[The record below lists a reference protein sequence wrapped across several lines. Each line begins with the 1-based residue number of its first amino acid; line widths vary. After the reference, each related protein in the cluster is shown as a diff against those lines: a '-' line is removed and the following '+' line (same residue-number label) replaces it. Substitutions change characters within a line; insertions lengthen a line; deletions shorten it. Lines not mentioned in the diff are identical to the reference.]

1 MRSDLLLR
9 RLRGATAMTV
19 AFAAALALGGRAPL
33 AAELVPLGAERL
45 VNTTTVGSQFAPAVA
60 GEPGGVYL
68 VVWQSASQDG
78 SGAGVYGRLFEASGS
93 PLTGELAIAQTTVGE
108 QITPAVAWSP
118 AGTFLVAWASN
129 GQDGSGFGIYAR
141 RLLATTGQALGNE
154 FPVNVTTAGSQLA
167 PKVAAQGANFYV
179 VWSGVGASGD
189 TNDVYGR
196 GFAATGAGPGAATGE
211 VRLNG
216 GVSGNQ
222 VQPAIAAAASGLVV
236 VWASDGADGSGFGVV
251 ARRFD
256 GAFGALSPDI
266 AVPENTLYDQSA
278 PAVAG
283 FADGGFAVA
292 WQRAL
297 QEIGSTIGPQPVI
310 ALRRFA
316 GNSASGAEHQVQN
329 ETSHRHEA
337 PAIVGDSEGSVT
349 VAWQEHDLA
358 SGDKQVVASRFDG
371 ANTPLLL
378 DFPLSAAFAGDQI
391 APALAGSARLIAAWA
406 SFGQDG
412 SSFGVYARRFGVPLP
427 PCAADSTTLCL
438 NDNRF
443 RVRATYATAAGA
455 NGNGRAIALTPDS
468 GYYWFFDDANVEIV
482 VKAIDACGL
491 AGFDNFWLFATGL
504 TNVEVS
510 LDVVDT
516 WTGDER
522 LYRNPLN
529 QDFQP
534 ILDTGHF
541 DVCDA
546 PAPLATTQSTSTTA
560 RGGSSLKRG
569 HVAGPRW
576 DANQQ
581 LPRPRYVSPVLAD
594 RTPSGAGP
602 TAATNAIAT
611 GSCIANATTL
621 CLNQGRFEVK
631 IDYRTAAGASGD
643 GQAYPLTTDSGYF
656 WFFDDAN
663 VELVIK
669 VIDGCGY
676 NDRYWVFAG
685 GLTNVETHLTVRD
698 TLHPTAVF
706 QKTNPLN
713 QAFAPILSIDAFDT
727 CP

>member
-1 MRSDLLLR
+1 MLSDSAPLR
-9 RLRGATAMTV
+9 RRSATTL
-19 AFAAALALGGRAPL
+19 AAALAAAVVIAGPGSL
-33 AAELVPLGAERL
+33 AAQLVPLGAERL
-45 VNTTTVGSQFAPAVA
+45 VNTTTAGSQFAAAVA
-60 GEPGGVYL
+60 GEPGGPYL
-68 VVWQSASQDG
+68 VVWQSTGQDG
-78 SGAGVYGRLFEASGS
+78 SGAGVYGRLFDASGS
-93 PLTGELAIAQTTVGE
+93 PLTGELRLAQTSAGD
-108 QITPAVAWSP
+108 QITPAAAWSP
-118 AGTFLVAWASN
+118 AGTFLVAWASS

-141 RLLATTGQALGNE
+141 RLQAATGALIGNE
-154 FPVNVTTAGSQLA
+154 FQVNVTTAGSQLA
-167 PKVAAQGANFYV
+167 PKVAAQGDRFFV
-179 VWSGVGASGD
+179 VWSGVGAGGD
-189 TNDVYGR
+189 SNDVYGR
-196 GFAATGAGPGAATGE
+196 GFAATGAAAGAATGE

-216 GVSGNQ
+216 SVSGNQ
-222 VQPAIAAAASGLVV
+222 VQPAIAAAGAGLVV
-236 VWASDGADGSGFGVV
+236 AWASDGADGSGFGVV

-256 GAFGALSPDI
+256 SALAALSPDI
-266 AVPENTLYDQSA
+266 AVPQITLYDQSS

-283 FADGGFAVA
+283 FAGGGFAIA

-297 QEIGSTIGPQPVI
+297 QEVGSTIGPQPVI

-316 GNSASGAEHQVQN
+316 GNAATGPEVQLQS

-337 PAIVGDSEGSVT
+337 PAIVGDGEENVT
-349 VAWQEHDLA
+349 VAWQEHDLV
-358 SGDKQVVASRFDG
+358 SGDKQVVASRFDS
-371 ANTPLLL
+371 ANTPLVL
-378 DFPLSAAFAGDQI
+378 DFPLSAAFSGDQI
-391 APALAGSARLIAAWA
+391 APAIAGSTRLVATWS

-427 PCAADSTTLCL
+427 PCVGDDATLCL
-438 NDNRF
+438 RDDRF
-443 RVRATYATAAGA
+443 RVRASYATAAGA
-455 NGNGRAIALTPDS
+455 SGNAHAFALTPDA
-468 GYYWFFDDANVEIV
+468 GYFWVFDDANVEIV

-491 AGFDNFWLFATGL
+491 AGFENFWLFATGL
-504 TNVEVS
+504 TNVAVT

-522 LYRNPLN
+522 IYRNPLN

-546 PAPLATTQSTSTTA
+546 PEPLAEPRSSASPWGHIAGTTEL
-560 RGGSSLKRG
+560 RG
-569 HVAGPRW
+569 A
-576 DANQQ
+576 AAAEA
-581 LPRPRYVSPVLAD
+581 RYVSPETTTQQASTEGNCV
-594 RTPSGAGP
+594 
-602 TAATNAIAT
+602 
-611 GSCIANATTL
+611 ANATTL

-656 WFFDDAN
+656 WFFDHAN